1 MGLQVWMPMIGN
13 INNQGLSN
21 LSNLSG
27 KYVQGTCST
36 FGKCLN
42 VPNSSLI
49 SFTADGL
56 VNAKKFS
63 VCFWTLADKST
74 KTDWNQML
82 QLGDKKTDGSYGS
95 NFRFES
101 CTTYPCACSFHNNEI
116 YAITGGSRILG
127 SSNSTW
133 YHVCVTYNGTELKSY
148 TNGNLIGTDVGNGG
162 YLTGYVQIG
171 SANYFGLMN
180 DLRIYDEVISQKQI
194 RSIYNLQIIHYP
206 LNNIYEVGITN
217 KYFGDAAEGA
227 LNYDGN
233 YITRTK
239 LSNERGYK
247 YKLSYTGTGKDMWK
261 SLEIGS
267 HFSFTAGRTYYYSC
281 KVRCHSKSHTQLF
294 LRAARCG
301 NDWVTTMVDTL
312 NADGQWHEYTVSQT
326 INANFNRGDGIVTC
340 NPWVEFYTNDMSTSG
355 MSYTFDVDIKDI
367 QVTEGQKYSFIANE
381 MVTSSVSDIS
391 GYSNN
396 ASVGI
401 GVQYSVS
408 NTSLNILDD
417 SVSVND
423 TTLSVQNASVTDT
436 TLSLASNNASV
447 GIGVQSPRYDACYY
461 FSAKSYLKFPNPI
474 YAKKTIYGLTINM
487 WVRLDSGCGGY
498 ATILCMP
505 ERVVTVT
512 PNVKYY
518 IECTLTWNGFTSTNS
533 GGTFDMWFQ
542 GTQNDGW
549 TTGNPVADSLNN
561 IKRPRDVVLSK
572 ITGVYTY
579 KATFTSTS
587 TSITKFGIS
596 MRSDYSNG
604 TAWVTLSDI
613 LIVPEKYY
621 IDLLSSNSVKTKFH
635 NTYAI
640 KGIQELYR
648 QNKQQQK
655 RIEYLELQLNN
666 K

>member
-21 LSNLSG
+21 FSYFSG
-27 KYVQGTCST
+27 NYVQGTCST

-42 VPNSSLI
+42 VPNSSPI

-63 VCFWTLADKST
+63 VCFWTLADNST
-74 KTDWNQML
+74 KADWNQML
-82 QLGDKKTDGSYGS
+82 KLGDKKTDGSDGS
-95 NFRFES
+95 FFRFES
-101 CTTYPCACSFHNNEI
+101 CKTYPRACSFHNNDKN
-116 YAITGGSRILG
+116 AITAASRILG
-127 SSNSTW
+127 SSNGTW
-133 YHVCVTYNGTELKSY
+133 YHVCVTYDGTELKSY

-171 SANYFGLMN
+171 SANYYGLMN

-301 NDWVTTMVDTL
+301 NDLVTTMVDTL

-340 NPWVEFYTNDMSTSG
+340 NPWVEFYTNDMSTNG

-401 GVQYSVS
+401 GVLYSVS
-408 NTSLNILDD
+408 NTSLNMLDD

-423 TTLSVQNASVTDT
+423 TTLSVPNASVTDT

-447 GIGVQSPRYDACYY
+447 GIGVLSPRYDACYY

-487 WVRLDSGCGGY
+487 WVRLDSGCGVY
-498 ATILCMP
+498 ATILSGLNNPTSNFPWLAVNTESSGLWSYIGSNAPQYGRGMSN
-505 ERVVTVT
+505 ELLSLNTWYMITYVFNSGSVYWYLNGTRKGDVTKYTTLNYINADMEYLALGNSYSGTQWNTNFCGWISDFRMFTTVL
-512 PNVKYY
+512 NADDVKALYQNSAS
-518 IECTLTWNGFTSTNS
+518 ITST
-533 GGTFDMWFQ
+533 GQVMLAGE
-542 GTQNDGW
+542 
-549 TTGNPVADSLNN
+549 
-561 IKRPRDVVLSK
+561 VVES
-572 ITGVYTY
+572 
-579 KATFTSTS
+579 
-587 TSITKFGIS
+587 
-596 MRSDYSNG
+596 
-604 TAWVTLSDI
+604 
-613 LIVPEKYY
+613 
-621 IDLLSSNSVKTKFH
+621 
-635 NTYAI
+635 
-640 KGIQELYR
+640 
-648 QNKQQQK
+648 
-655 RIEYLELQLNN
+655 
-666 K
+666 

>member
-27 KYVQGTCST
+27 NYVQGTCST

-42 VPNSSLI
+42 VPNSSPI

-63 VCFWTLADKST
+63 VCFWTLADNST
-74 KTDWNQML
+74 KADWNQML

-101 CTTYPCACSFHNNEI
+101 CTTYPRACSFHNNGI

-127 SSNSTW
+127 SSNGTW
-133 YHVCVTYNGTELKSY
+133 YHVCVTYDGTELKSY

-194 RSIYNLQIIHYP
+194 RGIYNLQIIHYP

-447 GIGVQSPRYDACYY
+447 GIGVLSPRYDACYY

-498 ATILCMP
+498 ATILSGLNNPTSNFPWLAVNTEGYGLWSYIWSNAPQYGRGMSNELLSLNTWYMITYVFNSGSVYWYLNGTKKGDITKYTTLNYINADMEYLALGNSYSGTQWNTNFCGWISDFRMFT
-505 ERVVTVT
+505 TVLSADD
-512 PNVKYY
+512 VKALYQNSAS
-518 IECTLTWNGFTSTNS
+518 ITST
-533 GGTFDMWFQ
+533 GQVMLAGE
-542 GTQNDGW
+542 
-549 TTGNPVADSLNN
+549 
-561 IKRPRDVVLSK
+561 VVES
-572 ITGVYTY
+572 
-579 KATFTSTS
+579 
-587 TSITKFGIS
+587 
-596 MRSDYSNG
+596 
-604 TAWVTLSDI
+604 
-613 LIVPEKYY
+613 
-621 IDLLSSNSVKTKFH
+621 
-635 NTYAI
+635 
-640 KGIQELYR
+640 
-648 QNKQQQK
+648 
-655 RIEYLELQLNN
+655 
-666 K
+666 

>member
-27 KYVQGTCST
+27 NYVQGTCST

-42 VPNSSLI
+42 VPNSSPI
-49 SFTADGL
+49 SFTSDGL

-63 VCFWTLADKST
+63 VCFWTLADNST
-74 KTDWNQML
+74 KSDWNQML
-82 QLGDKKTDGSYGS
+82 KLGDKKTDGSDGS
-95 NFRFES
+95 YFRFES
-101 CTTYPCACSFHNNEI
+101 CKTYPRACSFHNNDKN
-116 YAITGGSRILG
+116 AITAASRILG
-127 SSNSTW
+127 SSNGTW
-133 YHVCVTYNGTELKSY
+133 YHVCVTYDGTELKSY

-162 YLTGYVQIG
+162 YLTGFVQIG
-171 SANYFGLMN
+171 SANYYGLMN

-227 LNYDGN
+227 LDYDGN

-247 YKLSYTGTGKDMWK
+247 YKLSYTGTGKDLWNA
-261 SLEIGS
+261 LTIGS
-267 HFSFTAGRTYYYSC
+267 HFSFTAGKTYYYSC
-281 KVRCHSKSHTQLF
+281 KVRCHSKSNTQLF
-294 LRAARCG
+294 LRAARCN

-312 NADGQWHEYTVSQT
+312 NTDGQWHEYTVSQT
-326 INANFNRGDGIVTC
+326 INANFDRSGTTVTC
-340 NPWVEFYTNDMSTSG
+340 NPLVEFYTNDMSTSG
-355 MSYTFDVDIKDI
+355 MSYTFDIDIKDI

-401 GVQYSVS
+401 GVLYSVS

-423 TTLSVQNASVTDT
+423 TALSVPNASVTDT
-436 TLSLASNNASV
+436 TLSLTSNNASV
-447 GIGVQSPRYDACYY
+447 GIGVLSPRYDACYY

-487 WVRLDSGCGGY
+487 WVRLDSGCGEY
-498 ATILCMP
+498 ATILSGLNNPPSNFPWICVNTEGSGLWSFIGSNAPQYGRGMSN
-505 ERVVTVT
+505 ELLSLNTWYMITYVFNSGSVYWYLNGTRKGDITKYTTLNYINADMEYLALGNSYSGTQWNTNFCGWISDFRMFTTVLSADD
-512 PNVKYY
+512 VKALYQNSAS
-518 IECTLTWNGFTSTNS
+518 ITST
-533 GGTFDMWFQ
+533 GQVMLAGE
-542 GTQNDGW
+542 
-549 TTGNPVADSLNN
+549 V
-561 IKRPRDVVLSK
+561 
-572 ITGVYTY
+572 
-579 KATFTSTS
+579 
-587 TSITKFGIS
+587 
-596 MRSDYSNG
+596 
-604 TAWVTLSDI
+604 
-613 LIVPEKYY
+613 
-621 IDLLSSNSVKTKFH
+621 
-635 NTYAI
+635 
-640 KGIQELYR
+640 
-648 QNKQQQK
+648 
-655 RIEYLELQLNN
+655 IES
-666 K
+666 

>member
-27 KYVQGTCST
+27 NYVQGTCST

-42 VPNSSLI
+42 VPNSSPI
-49 SFTADGL
+49 SFMADGL

-63 VCFWTLADKST
+63 VCFWTLADNST
-74 KTDWNQML
+74 KADWNQML
-82 QLGDKKTDGSYGS
+82 KLGDKKTDGSDGS
-95 NFRFES
+95 YFRFES
-101 CTTYPCACSFHNNEI
+101 CKTYPRACSFHNN
-116 YAITGGSRILG
+116 YKNAITAGSRILG
-127 SSNSTW
+127 SSNGTW
-133 YHVCVTYNGTELKSY
+133 YHVCVTYDGTELKSY

-247 YKLSYTGTGKDMWK
+247 YKLSYTGTGKDLWNA
-261 SLEIGS
+261 LTIGS
-267 HFSFTAGRTYYYSC
+267 HFSFTAGKTYYYSC
-281 KVRCHSKSHTQLF
+281 KVRCHSKSNTQLF
-294 LRAARCG
+294 LRAARCN
-301 NDWVTTMVDTL
+301 NDWLTTMVDTL

-326 INANFNRGDGIVTC
+326 INANFNRGDDIVTC
-340 NPWVEFYTNDMSTSG
+340 NPLVEFYTNDMSTNG

-408 NTSLNILDD
+408 NTSLNMLDD

-423 TTLSVQNASVTDT
+423 TTLSVPNASVTDT

-447 GIGVQSPRYDACYY
+447 GIGVLSPRYDACYY

-498 ATILCMP
+498 ATILSDLNNPLSNFPWICVNTESSGLWSHIWSNAPQYGRGMSN
-505 ERVVTVT
+505 ELLSLNTWYMITYVFNSGSVYWYLNGTRKGDITKYTTLNYINADMEYLALGNSYSGTQWNTNFCGWISDFRMFTTVLSADD
-512 PNVKYY
+512 VKALYQNSAS
-518 IECTLTWNGFTSTNS
+518 ITST
-533 GGTFDMWFQ
+533 GQVMLAGE
-542 GTQNDGW
+542 
-549 TTGNPVADSLNN
+549 V
-561 IKRPRDVVLSK
+561 
-572 ITGVYTY
+572 
-579 KATFTSTS
+579 
-587 TSITKFGIS
+587 
-596 MRSDYSNG
+596 
-604 TAWVTLSDI
+604 
-613 LIVPEKYY
+613 
-621 IDLLSSNSVKTKFH
+621 
-635 NTYAI
+635 
-640 KGIQELYR
+640 
-648 QNKQQQK
+648 
-655 RIEYLELQLNN
+655 IES
-666 K
+666 

>member
-21 LSNLSG
+21 LSYLSG
-27 KYVQGTCST
+27 NYVQGTCST

-42 VPNSSLI
+42 VPNSSPI

-63 VCFWTLADKST
+63 VCFWTLADNGT
-74 KTDWNQML
+74 KADWNQML
-82 QLGDKKTDGSYGS
+82 QLGDKKTDGSNGS
-95 NFRFES
+95 YFRFES
-101 CTTYPCACSFHNNEI
+101 CTTYPRACSFHNNDKN
-116 YAITGGSRILG
+116 AITAGSRILG

-133 YHVCVTYNGTELKSY
+133 YHVCVTYDGTELKSY

-171 SANYFGLMN
+171 SANYYGLMN

-217 KYFGDAAEGA
+217 KYFGDAAEGT

-239 LSNERGYK
+239 LSNERGYN

-261 SLEIGS
+261 SLTIGS

-281 KVRCHSKSHTQLF
+281 KVRCHSKSNTQLF
-294 LRAARCG
+294 LRAARCD

-396 ASVGI
+396 ASVG
-401 GVQYSVS
+401 
-408 NTSLNILDD
+408 
-417 SVSVND
+417 
-423 TTLSVQNASVTDT
+423 
-436 TLSLASNNASV
+436 SV
-447 GIGVQSPRYDACYY
+447 GIDVKSPRYDACYY

-487 WVRLDSGCGGY
+487 WIKLNSGCGEY
-498 ATILCMP
+498 ATILSGLNNPTSNFPWLAVNTESSGLWSYIGSNAPQYGRGMSNELLSLNTWYMITYVFNSGSVYWYLNGTRKGDITKYTTLNYINADMEYLALGNSYSGTQWNTNFCGWISDFRMFT
-505 ERVVTVT
+505 TVLSADD
-512 PNVKYY
+512 VKALYQNSAS
-518 IECTLTWNGFTSTNS
+518 ITST
-533 GGTFDMWFQ
+533 GQVMLAGE
-542 GTQNDGW
+542 
-549 TTGNPVADSLNN
+549 
-561 IKRPRDVVLSK
+561 VVES
-572 ITGVYTY
+572 
-579 KATFTSTS
+579 
-587 TSITKFGIS
+587 
-596 MRSDYSNG
+596 
-604 TAWVTLSDI
+604 
-613 LIVPEKYY
+613 
-621 IDLLSSNSVKTKFH
+621 
-635 NTYAI
+635 
-640 KGIQELYR
+640 
-648 QNKQQQK
+648 
-655 RIEYLELQLNN
+655 
-666 K
+666 

>member
-27 KYVQGTCST
+27 NYVQGTCST

-42 VPNSSLI
+42 VPNSSPI

-63 VCFWTLADKST
+63 VCFWTLADNST
-74 KTDWNQML
+74 KADWNQML
-82 QLGDKKTDGSYGS
+82 RLGDKKTDGSDGS
-95 NFRFES
+95 HFRFES
-101 CTTYPCACSFHNNEI
+101 CKTYPRACSFHNNDKN
-116 YAITGGSRILG
+116 AITAASRILG
-127 SSNSTW
+127 SSNGTW
-133 YHVCVTYNGTELKSY
+133 YHVCVTYDGTELKSY

-162 YLTGYVQIG
+162 YLTGYVRIG

-217 KYFGDAAEGA
+217 KYSGDAAEGA
-227 LNYDGN
+227 LGCSD

-239 LSNERGYK
+239 LADERGYN
-247 YKLSYTGTGKDMWK
+247 YKLSYTGTGKDMWNA
-261 SLEIGS
+261 LTIGS
-267 HFSFTAGRTYYYSC
+267 HFPFIAGRTYYYSC
-281 KVRCHSKSHTQLF
+281 KVRCHSKSNTQLF
-294 LRAARCG
+294 LRAARCD
-301 NDWVTTMVDTL
+301 NDWVTNMVDTL
-312 NADGQWHEYTVSQT
+312 NADGEWHEYTVYQT
-326 INANFNRGDGIVTC
+326 VNANFDRSGTTVTC

-355 MSYTFDVDIKDI
+355 TSYTFDVDIKDT
-367 QVTEGQKYSFIANE
+367 QVTEGQKYPFIANE

-401 GVQYSVS
+401 GAQYSVS

-417 SVSVND
+417 SVSVDD

-447 GIGVQSPRYDACYY
+447 GIGIGVQSPRYDACYY

-474 YAKKTIYGLTINM
+474 YAKKTIWGLTINM

-498 ATILCMP
+498 ATILSGLNDPTSNFPWLAVNTEGSGLWGYIGGNAPQYGHGMSNELLSLNTWYMITYVFNGGSVYWYLNGVRKGDITKYTTLNYINADMEYLALGNSYTGTNWNTNFCGWISDFRMFT
-505 ERVVTVT
+505 TVLSADD
-512 PNVKYY
+512 VKALYQNSAS
-518 IECTLTWNGFTSTNS
+518 ITST
-533 GGTFDMWFQ
+533 GQVMLAGE
-542 GTQNDGW
+542 
-549 TTGNPVADSLNN
+549 
-561 IKRPRDVVLSK
+561 VVES
-572 ITGVYTY
+572 
-579 KATFTSTS
+579 
-587 TSITKFGIS
+587 
-596 MRSDYSNG
+596 
-604 TAWVTLSDI
+604 
-613 LIVPEKYY
+613 
-621 IDLLSSNSVKTKFH
+621 
-635 NTYAI
+635 
-640 KGIQELYR
+640 
-648 QNKQQQK
+648 
-655 RIEYLELQLNN
+655 
-666 K
+666 

>member
-21 LSNLSG
+21 FSYFSG
-27 KYVQGTCST
+27 NYVQGTCST

-42 VPNSSLI
+42 VPNSSPI
-49 SFTADGL
+49 GFTADGL

-63 VCFWTLADKST
+63 VCFWTLADNGT
-74 KTDWNQML
+74 KADWNQML
-82 QLGDKKTDGSYGS
+82 WLGDKKTDGSYGS

-101 CTTYPCACSFHNNEI
+101 CSKTYTYPRACSFHNNDKN
-116 YAITGGSRILG
+116 AITGGSRILG
-127 SSNSTW
+127 SSYNTW
-133 YHVCVTYNGTELKSY
+133 YHVCVTYDGTELKSY

-217 KYFGDAAEGA
+217 KYSGDAAEGA
-227 LNYDGN
+227 LGCSD

-239 LSNERGYK
+239 LADERGYN
-247 YKLSYTGTGKDMWK
+247 YKLSYTGTGKDMWNA
-261 SLEIGS
+261 LTIGS
-267 HFSFTAGRTYYYSC
+267 HFPFIAGRRYYYSC
-281 KVRCHSKSHTQLF
+281 KVRCHSKSNTQLF
-294 LRAARCG
+294 LRAARCD
-301 NDWVTTMVDTL
+301 NDWVTNMVDTL
-312 NADGQWHEYTVSQT
+312 NADGEWHEYTVYQT
-326 INANFNRGDGIVTC
+326 VNANFDRSGTTVTC

-355 MSYTFDVDIKDI
+355 TSYTFDVDIKDI
-367 QVTEGQKYSFIANE
+367 QVTEGQKYPFIANE

-417 SVSVND
+417 SVSVDD

-447 GIGVQSPRYDACYY
+447 GIGIGVQSPRYDACYY

-474 YAKKTIYGLTINM
+474 YAKKTIWGLTINM

-498 ATILCMP
+498 ATILSGLNNPTSNFPWLAVNTEGSGLWSYIWSNTPQYGRGMSNELLSLNTWYMITYVFNNGSVYWYLNGTRKGDITKYTTLNYINADMEYLALGNSYSGTQWNTNFCGWISDFRMFT
-505 ERVVTVT
+505 TVLSADD
-512 PNVKYY
+512 VKALYQNSAS
-518 IECTLTWNGFTSTNS
+518 ITST
-533 GGTFDMWFQ
+533 GQVMLAGE
-542 GTQNDGW
+542 
-549 TTGNPVADSLNN
+549 
-561 IKRPRDVVLSK
+561 VVES
-572 ITGVYTY
+572 
-579 KATFTSTS
+579 
-587 TSITKFGIS
+587 
-596 MRSDYSNG
+596 
-604 TAWVTLSDI
+604 
-613 LIVPEKYY
+613 
-621 IDLLSSNSVKTKFH
+621 
-635 NTYAI
+635 
-640 KGIQELYR
+640 
-648 QNKQQQK
+648 
-655 RIEYLELQLNN
+655 
-666 K
+666 

>member
-21 LSNLSG
+21 FSYFSG
-27 KYVQGTCST
+27 NYVQGTCST

-42 VPNSSLI
+42 VPNSSPI

-101 CTTYPCACSFHNNEI
+101 CTTYPRACSFHNNDKN
-116 YAITGGSRILG
+116 AITAGSRILG

-133 YHVCVTYNGTELKSY
+133 YHVCVTYDGTELKSY

-396 ASVGI
+396 ASVG
-401 GVQYSVS
+401 V
-408 NTSLNILDD
+408 
-417 SVSVND
+417 
-423 TTLSVQNASVTDT
+423 
-436 TLSLASNNASV
+436 
-447 GIGVQSPRYDACYY
+447 GVQSPRYDACYY

-474 YAKKTIYGLTINM
+474 YAKKTIWGLTINM

-498 ATILCMP
+498 ATILSGLNNPTSNFPWICVNTEQSGLWSYIWSNTPQYGKGMP
-505 ERVVTVT
+505 NQSLSLNTWYMITYVFNSGSVYWYLNGTRKGDITKYTTLNYINADMEYLALGNSYSGTQWNTNFCGWISDFRMFTTVLSADD
-512 PNVKYY
+512 VKALYQNSAS
-518 IECTLTWNGFTSTNS
+518 ITST
-533 GGTFDMWFQ
+533 GQVMLAGE
-542 GTQNDGW
+542 
-549 TTGNPVADSLNN
+549 
-561 IKRPRDVVLSK
+561 VVES
-572 ITGVYTY
+572 
-579 KATFTSTS
+579 
-587 TSITKFGIS
+587 
-596 MRSDYSNG
+596 
-604 TAWVTLSDI
+604 
-613 LIVPEKYY
+613 
-621 IDLLSSNSVKTKFH
+621 
-635 NTYAI
+635 
-640 KGIQELYR
+640 
-648 QNKQQQK
+648 
-655 RIEYLELQLNN
+655 
-666 K
+666 

>member
-27 KYVQGTCST
+27 NYVQGTCST

-42 VPNSSLI
+42 VPNSSPI

-56 VNAKKFS
+56 VNAKKIS
-63 VCFWTLADKST
+63 VCFWTLADNST
-74 KTDWNQML
+74 KADWNQML
-82 QLGDKKTDGSYGS
+82 MLGDKKTDGSYGS

-101 CTTYPCACSFHNNEI
+101 CTTDPRACSFHNN
-116 YAITGGSRILG
+116 YGNAITAGSRILG
-127 SSNSTW
+127 SSNGTW
-133 YHVCVTYNGTELKSY
+133 YHVCVTYDGTELKSY

-162 YLTGYVQIG
+162 YLTGFVQIG

-217 KYFGDAAEGA
+217 KYSGDAAEGA
-227 LNYDGN
+227 LNYDN
-233 YITRTK
+233 THITRTK
-239 LSNERGYK
+239 LTDERGYN
-247 YKLSYTGTGKDMWK
+247 YKLSYTGTGKDLWHG
-261 SLEIGS
+261 LQIGS
-267 HFSFTAGRTYYYSC
+267 SFPFTAGRKYYYSC
-281 KVRCHSKSHTQLF
+281 KVRCHSKSNTQLF
-294 LRAARCG
+294 LRAARCN
-301 NDWVTTMVDTL
+301 NDWVTNMVDTL
-312 NADGQWHEYTVSQT
+312 NADGKWHEYTVYQT
-326 INANFNRGDGIVTC
+326 VNANFDRSGTTVTC

-367 QVTEGQKYSFIANE
+367 QVTEGQKYPFIANE

-401 GVQYSVS
+401 GAQYSVS

-417 SVSVND
+417 SVSVDD

-447 GIGVQSPRYDACYY
+447 GIGIGVQSPRYDACYY

-487 WVRLDSGCGGY
+487 WVKLNSGCGGY
-498 ATILCMP
+498 ATILSGLNDPTSNFPWLAVNTENSGLWSYIWSNAPQYGRGMSNELLSLNTWYMITYVFNSGSVYWYLNGARKGDITKYTALNYINADMEYLALGNSYSGTQWNTNFCGWISDFRMFT
-505 ERVVTVT
+505 TVLSADD
-512 PNVKYY
+512 VKALYQNSAS
-518 IECTLTWNGFTSTNS
+518 ITST
-533 GGTFDMWFQ
+533 GQVILAGE
-542 GTQNDGW
+542 
-549 TTGNPVADSLNN
+549 
-561 IKRPRDVVLSK
+561 VVES
-572 ITGVYTY
+572 
-579 KATFTSTS
+579 
-587 TSITKFGIS
+587 
-596 MRSDYSNG
+596 
-604 TAWVTLSDI
+604 
-613 LIVPEKYY
+613 
-621 IDLLSSNSVKTKFH
+621 
-635 NTYAI
+635 
-640 KGIQELYR
+640 
-648 QNKQQQK
+648 
-655 RIEYLELQLNN
+655 
-666 K
+666 

>member
-27 KYVQGTCST
+27 NYVQGTCST

-42 VPNSSLI
+42 VPNSSPI

-63 VCFWTLADKST
+63 VCFWTLADNST
-74 KTDWNQML
+74 KADWNQML
-82 QLGDKKTDGSYGS
+82 QLGDKKTDGFYGS

-101 CTTYPCACSFHNNEI
+101 CTTYPHACSFHNNGKN
-116 YAITGGSRILG
+116 AITAGSRILG

-133 YHVCVTYNGTELKSY
+133 YHVCVTYDGTELKSY

-401 GVQYSVS
+401 GVLYSVS
-408 NTSLNILDD
+408 NTSLNMLDD

-423 TTLSVQNASVTDT
+423 TTLSVPNASVTDT

-447 GIGVQSPRYDACYY
+447 GVGVQSPRYDACYY

-474 YAKKTIYGLTINM
+474 YAKKTIWGLTINM

-498 ATILCMP
+498 ATILSGLNNPTSNFPWICVNTEQSGLWSYIWSNTPQYGKGMP
-505 ERVVTVT
+505 NQSLSLNTWYMITYVFNNGSVYWYLNGTRKGDITKYTTLNYINADMEYLALGNSYSGTQWNTNFCGWISDFRMFTTVLSADD
-512 PNVKYY
+512 VKALYQNSAS
-518 IECTLTWNGFTSTNS
+518 ITST
-533 GGTFDMWFQ
+533 GQVILAGE
-542 GTQNDGW
+542 
-549 TTGNPVADSLNN
+549 
-561 IKRPRDVVLSK
+561 VVES
-572 ITGVYTY
+572 
-579 KATFTSTS
+579 
-587 TSITKFGIS
+587 
-596 MRSDYSNG
+596 
-604 TAWVTLSDI
+604 
-613 LIVPEKYY
+613 
-621 IDLLSSNSVKTKFH
+621 
-635 NTYAI
+635 
-640 KGIQELYR
+640 
-648 QNKQQQK
+648 
-655 RIEYLELQLNN
+655 
-666 K
+666 

>member
-27 KYVQGTCST
+27 NYVQGTCST

-42 VPNSSLI
+42 VPNSSPI
-49 SFTADGL
+49 SFMADGL

-63 VCFWTLADKST
+63 VCFWTLADNST
-74 KTDWNQML
+74 KADWNQML

-101 CTTYPCACSFHNNEI
+101 CTTYPRACSFHNNDI
-116 YAITGGSRILG
+116 CAITGGSRILG
-127 SSNSTW
+127 SSNGTW
-133 YHVCVTYNGTELKSY
+133 YHVCVTYDGTELKSY

-171 SANYFGLMN
+171 SANYYGLMN

-217 KYFGDAAEGA
+217 KYFGDVAEGA
-227 LNYDGN
+227 LGCSD

-239 LSNERGYK
+239 LADERGYN
-247 YKLSYTGTGKDMWK
+247 YKLSYTGTGKDMWNA
-261 SLEIGS
+261 LTIGS
-267 HFSFTAGRTYYYSC
+267 HFSFTAGKIYYYSC
-281 KVRCHSKSHTQLF
+281 KIRCHSKSHTQLF
-294 LRAARCG
+294 LRAARCD
-301 NDWVTTMVDTL
+301 NDWVTNMVDTL

-326 INANFNRGDGIVTC
+326 INANFNRGDDIVTC
-340 NPWVEFYTNDMSTSG
+340 NPWVEFYTNDMSTNG

-396 ASVGI
+396 ASVDVGI
-401 GVQYSVS
+401 
-408 NTSLNILDD
+408 
-417 SVSVND
+417 
-423 TTLSVQNASVTDT
+423 
-436 TLSLASNNASV
+436 

-474 YAKKTIYGLTINM
+474 YAKKTIWGLTINM

-498 ATILCMP
+498 ATIL
-505 ERVVTVT
+505 
-512 PNVKYY
+512 
-518 IECTLTWNGFTSTNS
+518 S
-533 GGTFDMWFQ
+533 G
-542 GTQNDGW
+542 
-549 TTGNPVADSLNN
+549 LNN
-561 IKRPRDVVLSK
+561 PLSNFPW
-572 ITGVYTY
+572 ICVNTEGSGLWSY
-579 KATFTSTS
+579 
-587 TSITKFGIS
+587 IW
-596 MRSDYSNG
+596 SNTPQYG
-604 TAWVTLSDI
+604 
-613 LIVPEKYY
+613 
-621 IDLLSSNSVKTKFH
+621 
-635 NTYAI
+635 
-640 KGIQELYR
+640 KGMPNQSFR
-648 QNKQQQK
+648 
-655 RIEYLELQLNN
+655 
-666 K
+666 

>member
-27 KYVQGTCST
+27 NYVQGTCST

-42 VPNSSLI
+42 VPNSSPI

-63 VCFWTLADKST
+63 VCFWTLADNST
-74 KTDWNQML
+74 KADWNQML

-101 CTTYPCACSFHNNEI
+101 CTTYPRACSFHNNEI

-227 LNYDGN
+227 LNYSS

-247 YKLSYTGTGKDMWK
+247 YKLSYTGTGKDMYK
-261 SLEIGS
+261 CLIIGS
-267 HFSFTAGRTYYYSC
+267 HFSFTAGKKYYYSC
-281 KVRCHSKSHTQLF
+281 KVRCNSKLHTQLF
-294 LRAARCG
+294 LRAARCD

-326 INANFNRGDGIVTC
+326 INASFDRSGTTVTC
-340 NPWVEFYTNDMSTSG
+340 NPWVEFYTNDMSTNG

-396 ASVGI
+396 ASVDVGI
-401 GVQYSVS
+401 
-408 NTSLNILDD
+408 
-417 SVSVND
+417 
-423 TTLSVQNASVTDT
+423 
-436 TLSLASNNASV
+436 

-474 YAKKTIYGLTINM
+474 YAKKTIWGLTINM

-498 ATILCMP
+498 ATILSGLNNPPSNFPWICVNTEGSGLWSYIWSNTPQYGKGMP
-505 ERVVTVT
+505 NQSLSLNTWYMITYVFNSGSVYWYLNGTRKGDITKYTTLNYINADMEYLALGNSYSGTQWNTNFCGWISDFRMFTTVLSADD
-512 PNVKYY
+512 VKALYQNSAS
-518 IECTLTWNGFTSTNS
+518 ITST
-533 GGTFDMWFQ
+533 GQVMLAGE
-542 GTQNDGW
+542 
-549 TTGNPVADSLNN
+549 
-561 IKRPRDVVLSK
+561 VVES
-572 ITGVYTY
+572 
-579 KATFTSTS
+579 
-587 TSITKFGIS
+587 
-596 MRSDYSNG
+596 
-604 TAWVTLSDI
+604 
-613 LIVPEKYY
+613 
-621 IDLLSSNSVKTKFH
+621 
-635 NTYAI
+635 
-640 KGIQELYR
+640 
-648 QNKQQQK
+648 
-655 RIEYLELQLNN
+655 
-666 K
+666 

>member
-21 LSNLSG
+21 FSYFSG
-27 KYVQGTCST
+27 NYVQGTCST

-42 VPNSSLI
+42 VPNSSPI
-49 SFTADGL
+49 GFTADGL

-63 VCFWTLADKST
+63 VCFWTLADNGT
-74 KTDWNQML
+74 KADWNQML
-82 QLGDKKTDGSYGS
+82 WLGDKKTDGSYGS

-101 CTTYPCACSFHNNEI
+101 CSKTYTYPRACSFHNNDKN
-116 YAITGGSRILG
+116 AITGGSRILG
-127 SSNSTW
+127 SSYNTW
-133 YHVCVTYNGTELKSY
+133 YHVCVTYDGTELKSY

-217 KYFGDAAEGA
+217 KYSGDAAEGA
-227 LNYDGN
+227 LGCSD

-239 LSNERGYK
+239 LADERGYN
-247 YKLSYTGTGKDMWK
+247 YKLSYTGTGKDMWNA
-261 SLEIGS
+261 LTIGS
-267 HFSFTAGRTYYYSC
+267 HFPFIAGRRYYYSC
-281 KVRCHSKSHTQLF
+281 KVRCHSKSNTQLF
-294 LRAARCG
+294 LRAARCD
-301 NDWVTTMVDTL
+301 NDWVTNMVDTL
-312 NADGQWHEYTVSQT
+312 NADGEWHEYTVYQT
-326 INANFNRGDGIVTC
+326 VNANFDRSGTTVTC

-355 MSYTFDVDIKDI
+355 TSYTFDVDIKDI
-367 QVTEGQKYSFIANE
+367 QVTEGQKYPFIANE

-401 GVQYSVS
+401 GAQYSVS

-417 SVSVND
+417 SVSVDD
-423 TTLSVQNASVTDT
+423 TTLAVKNASVTDT

-447 GIGVQSPRYDACYY
+447 GIGIGVQSPRYDACYY

-498 ATILCMP
+498 ATILSGLNDPPSNFPWLAVNTEGSGLWSYIWSNTPQYGKGMP
-505 ERVVTVT
+505 NQSLSLNTWYMITYVFNSGSVYWYLNGTKKGDITKYTTLNYINADMEYLALGNSYSGTQWNTNFCGWISDFRMFTTVLSADD
-512 PNVKYY
+512 VKALYQNSAS
-518 IECTLTWNGFTSTNS
+518 ITST
-533 GGTFDMWFQ
+533 GQVMLAGE
-542 GTQNDGW
+542 
-549 TTGNPVADSLNN
+549 
-561 IKRPRDVVLSK
+561 VVES
-572 ITGVYTY
+572 
-579 KATFTSTS
+579 
-587 TSITKFGIS
+587 
-596 MRSDYSNG
+596 
-604 TAWVTLSDI
+604 
-613 LIVPEKYY
+613 
-621 IDLLSSNSVKTKFH
+621 
-635 NTYAI
+635 
-640 KGIQELYR
+640 
-648 QNKQQQK
+648 
-655 RIEYLELQLNN
+655 
-666 K
+666 

>member
-1 MGLQVWMPMIGN
+1 MGLQIWMPMIRN

-27 KYVQGTCST
+27 NYVQGTCST

-42 VPNSSLI
+42 VSNSSPI
-49 SFTADGL
+49 SFIADGL

-63 VCFWTLADKST
+63 VCFWTLADNGT
-74 KTDWNQML
+74 KANWNQML
-82 QLGDKKTDGSYGS
+82 WLGDKKTDGSYGS

-101 CTTYPCACSFHNNEI
+101 CSKTYTYPHACSFHNNDKN
-116 YAITGGSRILG
+116 AITAGSRILG
-127 SSNSTW
+127 SSYNTW
-133 YHVCVTYNGTELKSY
+133 YHVCVTYDGTELKSY

-217 KYFGDAAEGA
+217 KYSGDAAEGA
-227 LNYDGN
+227 LGCSD

-239 LSNERGYK
+239 LADERGYN
-247 YKLSYTGTGKDMWK
+247 YKLSYTGTGKDMYK
-261 SLEIGS
+261 SLTIGS

-281 KVRCHSKSHTQLF
+281 KVRCNSKSNTQLF
-294 LRAARCG
+294 LRAARCN
-301 NDWVTTMVDTL
+301 NDWVTNMVGTL
-312 NADGQWHEYTVSQT
+312 NADGEWHEYTVYQT
-326 INANFNRGDGIVTC
+326 VNANFDRSGTTVTC
-340 NPWVEFYTNDMSTSG
+340 NPWVEFYTNNMSISG
-355 MSYTFDVDIKDI
+355 TSYTFDIDIKDI
-367 QVTEGQKYSFIANE
+367 QVTEGQKYPFIANE

-417 SVSVND
+417 SVSVDN

-447 GIGVQSPRYDACYY
+447 GIGIGVQSPRYDACYY

-474 YAKKTIYGLTINM
+474 YAKKTIWGLTINM

-498 ATILCMP
+498 ATILSGLNNPTSNFPWLAVNTESSGLWSYIWSNAPQHGKGIPNEFLSLNTWYMITYVFNSGSVYWYLNGTRKGDITKYTTLNYINADMEYLALGNSYSGTQWNTNFCGWISDFRMFT
-505 ERVVTVT
+505 TVLSADD
-512 PNVKYY
+512 VKALYQNSAS
-518 IECTLTWNGFTSTNS
+518 ITST
-533 GGTFDMWFQ
+533 GQVML
-542 GTQNDGW
+542 
-549 TTGNPVADSLNN
+549 TGE
-561 IKRPRDVVLSK
+561 VVES
-572 ITGVYTY
+572 
-579 KATFTSTS
+579 
-587 TSITKFGIS
+587 
-596 MRSDYSNG
+596 
-604 TAWVTLSDI
+604 
-613 LIVPEKYY
+613 
-621 IDLLSSNSVKTKFH
+621 
-635 NTYAI
+635 
-640 KGIQELYR
+640 
-648 QNKQQQK
+648 
-655 RIEYLELQLNN
+655 
-666 K
+666 

>member
-27 KYVQGTCST
+27 NYVQGTCST

-42 VPNSSLI
+42 VPNSSPI

-63 VCFWTLADKST
+63 VCFWTLADNGT
-74 KTDWNQML
+74 KADWNQML
-82 QLGDKKTDGSYGS
+82 WLGDKKTDGSYGS

-101 CTTYPCACSFHNNEI
+101 CSKTYTYPRACSFHNNDKN
-116 YAITGGSRILG
+116 AITAGSRILG
-127 SSNSTW
+127 SSYNTW
-133 YHVCVTYNGTELKSY
+133 YHVCVTYDGTELKSY

-206 LNNIYEVGITN
+206 LNNVYEVGITN
-217 KYFGDAAEGA
+217 KYSGDAAEGA
-227 LNYDGN
+227 LGCSD

-239 LSNERGYK
+239 LADERGYN
-247 YKLSYTGTGKDMWK
+247 YKLSYTGTGKDMYK
-261 SLEIGS
+261 TLTIGS
-267 HFSFTAGRTYYYSC
+267 HFPFIAGRTYYYSC
-281 KVRCHSKSHTQLF
+281 KVRCHSKSNTQLF
-294 LRAARCG
+294 LRAARCD
-301 NDWVTTMVDTL
+301 NDWVTNMVDTL
-312 NADGQWHEYTVSQT
+312 NADGEWHEYTVYQT
-326 INANFNRGDGIVTC
+326 VNANFDRSGTTVTC

-367 QVTEGQKYSFIANE
+367 QVTEGQKYPFIANE

-401 GVQYSVS
+401 GAQYSVS

-417 SVSVND
+417 SVSVDD
-423 TTLSVQNASVTDT
+423 TTLSVKNASVTDT

-447 GIGVQSPRYDACYY
+447 GIGIGVQSPRYDACYY

-487 WVRLDSGCGGY
+487 WVRLDSGCSGY
-498 ATILCMP
+498 ATILSGLNDPTSNFPWLAVNTESSGLWSYIWSNAPQYGRGMSNELLSLNTWYMITYVFNSGSVYWYLNGTRKGDITKYTTLNYINADMEYLALGNSYTGTNWNTNFCGWISDFRMFT
-505 ERVVTVT
+505 TVLSADD
-512 PNVKYY
+512 VKALYQNSAS
-518 IECTLTWNGFTSTNS
+518 ITST
-533 GGTFDMWFQ
+533 GQVMLAGE
-542 GTQNDGW
+542 
-549 TTGNPVADSLNN
+549 
-561 IKRPRDVVLSK
+561 VVES
-572 ITGVYTY
+572 
-579 KATFTSTS
+579 
-587 TSITKFGIS
+587 
-596 MRSDYSNG
+596 
-604 TAWVTLSDI
+604 
-613 LIVPEKYY
+613 
-621 IDLLSSNSVKTKFH
+621 
-635 NTYAI
+635 
-640 KGIQELYR
+640 
-648 QNKQQQK
+648 
-655 RIEYLELQLNN
+655 
-666 K
+666 

>member
-27 KYVQGTCST
+27 NYVQGTCST

-42 VPNSSLI
+42 VPNSSPI
-49 SFTADGL
+49 SFMADGL

-74 KTDWNQML
+74 KADWNQML

-101 CTTYPCACSFHNNEI
+101 CTPYPRACSFHNNDKN
-116 YAITGGSRILG
+116 AITAGSRILG

-133 YHVCVTYNGTELKSY
+133 YHVCVTYDGTELKSY

-396 ASVGI
+396 ASVDVGI
-401 GVQYSVS
+401 
-408 NTSLNILDD
+408 
-417 SVSVND
+417 
-423 TTLSVQNASVTDT
+423 
-436 TLSLASNNASV
+436 

-474 YAKKTIYGLTINM
+474 YAKKTIWGLTINM

-498 ATILCMP
+498 ATILSGLNNPTSNFPWICVNTEQSGLWSYIWSNTPQYGKGMP
-505 ERVVTVT
+505 NQSLSLNTWYMITYVFNSGSVYWYLNGTRKGDITKYTTLNYINADMEYLALGNSYSGTQWNTNFCGWISDFRMFTTVLSADD
-512 PNVKYY
+512 VKALYQNSAS
-518 IECTLTWNGFTSTNS
+518 ITST
-533 GGTFDMWFQ
+533 GQVMLAGE
-542 GTQNDGW
+542 
-549 TTGNPVADSLNN
+549 
-561 IKRPRDVVLSK
+561 VVES
-572 ITGVYTY
+572 
-579 KATFTSTS
+579 
-587 TSITKFGIS
+587 
-596 MRSDYSNG
+596 
-604 TAWVTLSDI
+604 
-613 LIVPEKYY
+613 
-621 IDLLSSNSVKTKFH
+621 
-635 NTYAI
+635 
-640 KGIQELYR
+640 
-648 QNKQQQK
+648 
-655 RIEYLELQLNN
+655 
-666 K
+666 

>member
-27 KYVQGTCST
+27 NYVQGTCST

-42 VPNSSLI
+42 VPNSSPI

-63 VCFWTLADKST
+63 VCFWTLADNST
-74 KTDWNQML
+74 KADWNQML

-101 CTTYPCACSFHNNEI
+101 CTTYPRACSFHNNDI
-116 YAITGGSRILG
+116 YAIAGGSRILG
-127 SSNSTW
+127 SSNGTW
-133 YHVCVTYNGTELKSY
+133 YHVCVTYDGTELKSY

-281 KVRCHSKSHTQLF
+281 KVRCNSKLHTQLF

-301 NDWVTTMVDTL
+301 NDWVTNMVDTL

-326 INANFNRGDGIVTC
+326 INANFDRSGTTVTC
-340 NPWVEFYTNDMSTSG
+340 NPWVEFYTNDMSTNG

-396 ASVGI
+396 ASVDVGI
-401 GVQYSVS
+401 
-408 NTSLNILDD
+408 
-417 SVSVND
+417 
-423 TTLSVQNASVTDT
+423 
-436 TLSLASNNASV
+436 

-474 YAKKTIYGLTINM
+474 YAKKTIWGLTINM
-487 WVRLDSGCGGY
+487 WVRLDSGCGEY
-498 ATILCMP
+498 ATILSGLNNPTSNFPWLAVNTESSGLWSYIWSNAPQYGRGMSNELLSLNTWYMITYVFNSGSVYWYLNGTRKGDITKYTTLNYINADMEYLALGNSYTGSQWNTKFCGWISDFRMFT
-505 ERVVTVT
+505 TVLSADD
-512 PNVKYY
+512 VKALYQNSAS
-518 IECTLTWNGFTSTNS
+518 ITST
-533 GGTFDMWFQ
+533 GQVMLAGE
-542 GTQNDGW
+542 
-549 TTGNPVADSLNN
+549 
-561 IKRPRDVVLSK
+561 VVES
-572 ITGVYTY
+572 
-579 KATFTSTS
+579 
-587 TSITKFGIS
+587 
-596 MRSDYSNG
+596 
-604 TAWVTLSDI
+604 
-613 LIVPEKYY
+613 
-621 IDLLSSNSVKTKFH
+621 
-635 NTYAI
+635 
-640 KGIQELYR
+640 
-648 QNKQQQK
+648 
-655 RIEYLELQLNN
+655 
-666 K
+666 

>member
-21 LSNLSG
+21 LSYLSG
-27 KYVQGTCST
+27 NYVQGTCST

-42 VPNSSLI
+42 VPNSSPI

-63 VCFWTLADKST
+63 VCFWTLADNST
-74 KTDWNQML
+74 KADWNQML
-82 QLGDKKTDGSYGS
+82 ILGDKKTDGSYES

-101 CTTYPCACSFHNNEI
+101 CTTYPRACSFHNNDI
-116 YAITGGSRILG
+116 YAIADGSRILG
-127 SSNSTW
+127 SSNGTW
-133 YHVCVTYNGTELKSY
+133 YHVCVTYDGTELKSY

-261 SLEIGS
+261 YLEIGS

-281 KVRCHSKSHTQLF
+281 KVRCNSKLHTQLF

-301 NDWVTTMVDTL
+301 NDWVTNMVDTL

-326 INANFNRGDGIVTC
+326 INANFDRSGTTVTC
-340 NPWVEFYTNDMSTSG
+340 NPWVEFYTNDMSTNG

-396 ASVGI
+396 ASVDVGI
-401 GVQYSVS
+401 
-408 NTSLNILDD
+408 
-417 SVSVND
+417 
-423 TTLSVQNASVTDT
+423 
-436 TLSLASNNASV
+436 

-474 YAKKTIYGLTINM
+474 YAKKTIWGLTINM

-498 ATILCMP
+498 ATILSGLNNPPSNFPWLAVNTESSGLWSYIVSNAPQYGRGMSNELLSLNTWYMITYVFNSGSVYWYLNGTRKGDITKYTTLNYINADMEYLALGNSYSGTQWNTNFCGWISDFRMFT
-505 ERVVTVT
+505 TVLSADD
-512 PNVKYY
+512 VKALYQNSAS
-518 IECTLTWNGFTSTNS
+518 ITST
-533 GGTFDMWFQ
+533 GQVILAGE
-542 GTQNDGW
+542 
-549 TTGNPVADSLNN
+549 
-561 IKRPRDVVLSK
+561 VVES
-572 ITGVYTY
+572 
-579 KATFTSTS
+579 
-587 TSITKFGIS
+587 
-596 MRSDYSNG
+596 
-604 TAWVTLSDI
+604 
-613 LIVPEKYY
+613 
-621 IDLLSSNSVKTKFH
+621 
-635 NTYAI
+635 
-640 KGIQELYR
+640 
-648 QNKQQQK
+648 
-655 RIEYLELQLNN
+655 
-666 K
+666 

>member
-27 KYVQGTCST
+27 NYVQGTCST

-42 VPNSSLI
+42 VPNSSPI

-63 VCFWTLADKST
+63 VCFWTLADNST
-74 KTDWNQML
+74 KADRNQML

-101 CTTYPCACSFHNNEI
+101 CTTYPRACSFHNNEI

-133 YHVCVTYNGTELKSY
+133 YHVCVTYDGTELKSY

-227 LNYDGN
+227 LGCSD

-239 LSNERGYK
+239 LADERGYN
-247 YKLSYTGTGKDMWK
+247 YKLSYTGTGKDMWNA
-261 SLEIGS
+261 LTTGS
-267 HFSFTAGRTYYYSC
+267 HFSFTAGKIYYYSC
-281 KVRCHSKSHTQLF
+281 KIRCHSKSHTQLF
-294 LRAARCG
+294 LRAARCD
-301 NDWVTTMVDTL
+301 NDWVTNMVDTL
-312 NADGQWHEYTVSQT
+312 NADGQWHEYTVYQT
-326 INANFNRGDGIVTC
+326 INANFNREDDIVTC

-396 ASVGI
+396 ASVDVGI
-401 GVQYSVS
+401 
-408 NTSLNILDD
+408 
-417 SVSVND
+417 
-423 TTLSVQNASVTDT
+423 
-436 TLSLASNNASV
+436 

-474 YAKKTIYGLTINM
+474 YAKKTIWGLTINM

-498 ATILCMP
+498 ATILSGLNNPPSNFPWICVNTEGSGLWSYIWSNTPQYGKGMP
-505 ERVVTVT
+505 NQSLSLNTWYMITYVFNNGSVYWYLNGTRKGDITKYTTLNYINADMEYLALGNSYSGTQWNTNFCGWISDFRMFTTVLSADD
-512 PNVKYY
+512 VKALYQNSAS
-518 IECTLTWNGFTSTNS
+518 ITST
-533 GGTFDMWFQ
+533 GQVMLAGE
-542 GTQNDGW
+542 
-549 TTGNPVADSLNN
+549 
-561 IKRPRDVVLSK
+561 VVES
-572 ITGVYTY
+572 
-579 KATFTSTS
+579 
-587 TSITKFGIS
+587 
-596 MRSDYSNG
+596 
-604 TAWVTLSDI
+604 
-613 LIVPEKYY
+613 
-621 IDLLSSNSVKTKFH
+621 
-635 NTYAI
+635 
-640 KGIQELYR
+640 
-648 QNKQQQK
+648 
-655 RIEYLELQLNN
+655 
-666 K
+666 

>member
-27 KYVQGTCST
+27 NYVQGTCST

-42 VPNSSLI
+42 VPNSLPI

-63 VCFWTLADKST
+63 VCFWTLADNST
-74 KTDWNQML
+74 KADWNQML

-101 CTTYPCACSFHNNEI
+101 CTTYPRACSFHNNDI
-116 YAITGGSRILG
+116 YAIAGGSRILG
-127 SSNSTW
+127 SSNGTW
-133 YHVCVTYNGTELKSY
+133 YHVCVTYDGTELKSY

-396 ASVGI
+396 ASVDVGI
-401 GVQYSVS
+401 
-408 NTSLNILDD
+408 
-417 SVSVND
+417 
-423 TTLSVQNASVTDT
+423 
-436 TLSLASNNASV
+436 

-474 YAKKTIYGLTINM
+474 YAKRTIYGLTINM
-487 WVRLDSGCGGY
+487 WVRLDSGCGVY
-498 ATILCMP
+498 ATILSGLNNPTSNFPWLAVNTESSGLWSYIGSNAPQYGRGMSNELLSLNTWYMITYVFNSGSVYWYLNGTRKGDITKYTTLNYINADMEYLALGNSYSGTQWNTNFCGWISDFRMFT
-505 ERVVTVT
+505 TVLSADD
-512 PNVKYY
+512 VKALYQNSAS
-518 IECTLTWNGFTSTNS
+518 ITST
-533 GGTFDMWFQ
+533 GQVMLAGE
-542 GTQNDGW
+542 
-549 TTGNPVADSLNN
+549 
-561 IKRPRDVVLSK
+561 VVES
-572 ITGVYTY
+572 
-579 KATFTSTS
+579 
-587 TSITKFGIS
+587 
-596 MRSDYSNG
+596 
-604 TAWVTLSDI
+604 
-613 LIVPEKYY
+613 
-621 IDLLSSNSVKTKFH
+621 
-635 NTYAI
+635 
-640 KGIQELYR
+640 
-648 QNKQQQK
+648 
-655 RIEYLELQLNN
+655 
-666 K
+666 

>member
-21 LSNLSG
+21 FSYFSG
-27 KYVQGTCST
+27 NYVQGTCST

-42 VPNSSLI
+42 VPNSSPI

-101 CTTYPCACSFHNNEI
+101 CTTYPRACSFHNNDKN
-116 YAITGGSRILG
+116 AITAGSRILG

-133 YHVCVTYNGTELKSY
+133 YHVCVTYDGTELKSY

-247 YKLSYTGTGKDMWK
+247 YKLSYTGTGKDMWNA
-261 SLEIGS
+261 LTTGS
-267 HFSFTAGRTYYYSC
+267 HFSFTAGKIYYYSC
-281 KVRCHSKSHTQLF
+281 KIRCHSKSHTQLF
-294 LRAARCG
+294 LRAARCD
-301 NDWVTTMVDTL
+301 NDWVTNMVDTL

-326 INANFNRGDGIVTC
+326 INANFDRSGTTVTC
-340 NPWVEFYTNDMSTSG
+340 NPLVEFYTNDMSTNG

-391 GYSNN
+391 GY
-396 ASVGI
+396 
-401 GVQYSVS
+401 
-408 NTSLNILDD
+408 
-417 SVSVND
+417 
-423 TTLSVQNASVTDT
+423 
-436 TLSLASNNASV
+436 SNNASV

-487 WVRLDSGCGGY
+487 WVRLDSGCGVY
-498 ATILCMP
+498 ATILSGLNNPTSNFPWLAVNTESSGLWSYIGSNAPQYGRGMSNELLSLNTWYMITYVFNGGSVYWYLNGTRKGDITKYTTLSYINADMEYLALGNSYSGTQWNTNFCGWISDFRMFT
-505 ERVVTVT
+505 TVLSADD
-512 PNVKYY
+512 VKALYQNSAS
-518 IECTLTWNGFTSTNS
+518 ITST
-533 GGTFDMWFQ
+533 GQVMLAGE
-542 GTQNDGW
+542 
-549 TTGNPVADSLNN
+549 
-561 IKRPRDVVLSK
+561 VVES
-572 ITGVYTY
+572 
-579 KATFTSTS
+579 
-587 TSITKFGIS
+587 
-596 MRSDYSNG
+596 
-604 TAWVTLSDI
+604 
-613 LIVPEKYY
+613 
-621 IDLLSSNSVKTKFH
+621 
-635 NTYAI
+635 
-640 KGIQELYR
+640 
-648 QNKQQQK
+648 
-655 RIEYLELQLNN
+655 
-666 K
+666 

>member
-42 VPNSSLI
+42 VPNSSSI

-63 VCFWTLADKST
+63 VCFWTLADNGT
-74 KTDWNQML
+74 KADWNQML
-82 QLGDKKTDGSYGS
+82 QLSDKKTDGSYGS

-101 CTTYPCACSFHNNEI
+101 CTTYPRACSFHNNDKN
-116 YAITGGSRILG
+116 AITAASRILG
-127 SSNSTW
+127 SSNNTW
-133 YHVCVTYNGTELKSY
+133 YHVCVTYDGTELKSY

-171 SANYFGLMN
+171 STNYFGLMN

-217 KYFGDAAEGA
+217 KYFGDAAEGD
-227 LNYDGN
+227 LGCSD

-239 LSNERGYK
+239 LADERGYN
-247 YKLSYTGTGKDMWK
+247 YKLSYTGTGKDMWNA
-261 SLEIGS
+261 LTIGS
-267 HFSFTAGRTYYYSC
+267 HFPFIAGRTYYYSC
-281 KVRCHSKSHTQLF
+281 KVRCHSKSNTQLF
-294 LRAARCG
+294 LRAARCD
-301 NDWVTTMVDTL
+301 NDWVTNMVDTL
-312 NADGQWHEYTVSQT
+312 NADGKWHEYTVSQT
-326 INANFNRGDGIVTC
+326 INANFDRSGTTVTC
-340 NPWVEFYTNDMSTSG
+340 NPWVEFYTNDMSTNG

-401 GVQYSVS
+401 S
-408 NTSLNILDD
+408 I
-417 SVSVND
+417 
-423 TTLSVQNASVTDT
+423 
-436 TLSLASNNASV
+436 

-461 FSAKSYLKFPNPI
+461 FSAKSYLKFSNPI

-487 WVRLDSGCGGY
+487 WVKLNSGCGEY
-498 ATILCMP
+498 ATILSGLNNPTSNFPWLAVNTESSGLWSYIWSNTPQYGRGMSNEGLSLNTWYMITYVFNGGSVYWYLNGIRKGDITKYTTLNYISADMKYLALGNSYSGTNWNTNFCGWISDFRMFT
-505 ERVVTVT
+505 TVLSADD
-512 PNVKYY
+512 VKALYQNSAS
-518 IECTLTWNGFTSTNS
+518 ITST
-533 GGTFDMWFQ
+533 GQVMLAGE
-542 GTQNDGW
+542 
-549 TTGNPVADSLNN
+549 
-561 IKRPRDVVLSK
+561 VVES
-572 ITGVYTY
+572 
-579 KATFTSTS
+579 
-587 TSITKFGIS
+587 
-596 MRSDYSNG
+596 
-604 TAWVTLSDI
+604 
-613 LIVPEKYY
+613 
-621 IDLLSSNSVKTKFH
+621 
-635 NTYAI
+635 
-640 KGIQELYR
+640 
-648 QNKQQQK
+648 
-655 RIEYLELQLNN
+655 
-666 K
+666 

>member
-21 LSNLSG
+21 FSYFSG
-27 KYVQGTCST
+27 NYVQGTCST

-42 VPNSSLI
+42 VPNSSPI
-49 SFTADGL
+49 GFTADGL

-63 VCFWTLADKST
+63 VCFWTLASDAT
-74 KTDWNQML
+74 KADWNQML
-82 QLGDKKTDGSYGS
+82 WLGDKKTDGSYGS

-101 CTTYPCACSFHNNEI
+101 CSKTYTYPRACSFHNNDKN
-116 YAITGGSRILG
+116 AITGGSRILG
-127 SSNSTW
+127 SSYNTW
-133 YHVCVTYNGTELKSY
+133 YHVCVTYDGTELKSY

-206 LNNIYEVGITN
+206 LNNIYEIGITN

-227 LNYDGN
+227 LGCSD

-239 LSNERGYK
+239 LADERGYN
-247 YKLSYTGTGKDMWK
+247 YKLSYTGTGKDMWNA
-261 SLEIGS
+261 LTIGS

-281 KVRCHSKSHTQLF
+281 KVRCHSKSNTQLF
-294 LRAARCG
+294 LRAARCD

-340 NPWVEFYTNDMSTSG
+340 NPWVEFYTNDMSING

-401 GVQYSVS
+401 GAQYSVS

-417 SVSVND
+417 SVSVDD
-423 TTLSVQNASVTDT
+423 TTLSVKNASVTDT

-447 GIGVQSPRYDACYY
+447 GIGIGVQSPRYDACYY

-474 YAKKTIYGLTINM
+474 YAKKTIWGLTINM

-498 ATILCMP
+498 ATILSGLNDPTSNFPWLAVNTEGSGLWGYIGGNAPQYGHGMSNELLSLNTWYMITYVFNDGSVYWYLNGVRKGDITKYTTLNYINADMEYLALGNSYTGTNWNTNFCGWISDFRMFT
-505 ERVVTVT
+505 TVLSADD
-512 PNVKYY
+512 VKALYQNSAS
-518 IECTLTWNGFTSTNS
+518 ITST
-533 GGTFDMWFQ
+533 GQVMLAGE
-542 GTQNDGW
+542 
-549 TTGNPVADSLNN
+549 
-561 IKRPRDVVLSK
+561 VVES
-572 ITGVYTY
+572 
-579 KATFTSTS
+579 
-587 TSITKFGIS
+587 
-596 MRSDYSNG
+596 
-604 TAWVTLSDI
+604 
-613 LIVPEKYY
+613 
-621 IDLLSSNSVKTKFH
+621 
-635 NTYAI
+635 
-640 KGIQELYR
+640 
-648 QNKQQQK
+648 
-655 RIEYLELQLNN
+655 
-666 K
+666 

>member
-1 MGLQVWMPMIGN
+1 MGLQVWMPMIGS

-27 KYVQGTCST
+27 NYVQGTCST

-42 VPNSSLI
+42 VPNSSPI
-49 SFTADGL
+49 SFMADGL

-63 VCFWTLADKST
+63 VCFWTLADNST
-74 KTDWNQML
+74 KADWNQML
-82 QLGDKKTDGSYGS
+82 QLGDKKTDGSWGS

-101 CTTYPCACSFHNNEI
+101 CKTYPHACSFHNNEE

-127 SSNSTW
+127 SSNGTW
-133 YHVCVTYNGTELKSY
+133 YHVCVTYDGTELKSY

-206 LNNIYEVGITN
+206 LNNVYEVGITN

-247 YKLSYTGTGKDMWK
+247 YKLSYTGTGKDMYK
-261 SLEIGS
+261 TLTIGS

-281 KVRCHSKSHTQLF
+281 KVRCNSKSNTQLF
-294 LRAARCG
+294 LRAARCN
-301 NDWVTTMVDTL
+301 NDWVTNMVGTL
-312 NADGQWHEYTVSQT
+312 NADGEWHEYTVYQT
-326 INANFNRGDGIVTC
+326 VNANFDRSGTTVTC

-381 MVTSSVSDIS
+381 VVTSSVSDIS

-401 GVQYSVS
+401 G
-408 NTSLNILDD
+408 
-417 SVSVND
+417 
-423 TTLSVQNASVTDT
+423 
-436 TLSLASNNASV
+436 V

-487 WVRLDSGCGGY
+487 WVRLDSGCSGY
-498 ATILCMP
+498 ATILSGLNDPISNFPWLAVNTESSGLWSYIWSNTPQYARGMSNELLSLNAWYMITYVFNSGSVYWYLNGTRKGDITKYTTLNYINADMEYLALGNSYSGTQWNTNFCGWISDFRMFT
-505 ERVVTVT
+505 TVLSADD
-512 PNVKYY
+512 VKALYQNSAS
-518 IECTLTWNGFTSTNS
+518 ITST
-533 GGTFDMWFQ
+533 GQFMLAGE
-542 GTQNDGW
+542 
-549 TTGNPVADSLNN
+549 
-561 IKRPRDVVLSK
+561 VVES
-572 ITGVYTY
+572 
-579 KATFTSTS
+579 
-587 TSITKFGIS
+587 
-596 MRSDYSNG
+596 
-604 TAWVTLSDI
+604 
-613 LIVPEKYY
+613 
-621 IDLLSSNSVKTKFH
+621 
-635 NTYAI
+635 
-640 KGIQELYR
+640 
-648 QNKQQQK
+648 
-655 RIEYLELQLNN
+655 
-666 K
+666 

>member
-42 VPNSSLI
+42 VPNSSPI

-63 VCFWTLADKST
+63 VCFWTLADNST
-74 KTDWNQML
+74 KADWNQML
-82 QLGDKKTDGSYGS
+82 KLGDKKTDGSDGS
-95 NFRFES
+95 YFRFES
-101 CTTYPCACSFHNNEI
+101 CKTYPRACSFHNNDKN
-116 YAITGGSRILG
+116 AITAASRILG
-127 SSNSTW
+127 SSNGTW
-133 YHVCVTYNGTELKSY
+133 YHVCVTYDGTELKSY

-171 SANYFGLMN
+171 SANYYGLMN

-227 LNYDGN
+227 LNYSN
-233 YITRTK
+233 YYFTRTK
-239 LSNERGYK
+239 LTNERGYN
-247 YKLSYTGTGKDMWK
+247 YKLSYTGTGKDLWTA
-261 SLEIGS
+261 LTIGN

-281 KVRCHSKSHTQLF
+281 KIRCHSKSHTQLF
-294 LRAARCG
+294 LRAARCD
-301 NDWVTTMVDTL
+301 NDWVTNMVDTL

-326 INANFNRGDGIVTC
+326 INANFNREGSTVTC
-340 NPWVEFYTNDMSTSG
+340 NPWVEFYTNDMSTNG

-498 ATILCMP
+498 ATILSGLNNPPSNFPWLAVNTEGYGLWSYIGSNAPQYGYGMSNEGLSLNTWYMITYVFNSGSVYWYLNGTRKGDITRYTTLNYINADMEYLALGNSYSGTQWNTNFCGWISDFRMFT
-505 ERVVTVT
+505 TVLSADD
-512 PNVKYY
+512 VKALYQNSAS
-518 IECTLTWNGFTSTNS
+518 ITST
-533 GGTFDMWFQ
+533 GQVMLAGE
-542 GTQNDGW
+542 
-549 TTGNPVADSLNN
+549 
-561 IKRPRDVVLSK
+561 VVES
-572 ITGVYTY
+572 
-579 KATFTSTS
+579 
-587 TSITKFGIS
+587 
-596 MRSDYSNG
+596 
-604 TAWVTLSDI
+604 
-613 LIVPEKYY
+613 
-621 IDLLSSNSVKTKFH
+621 
-635 NTYAI
+635 
-640 KGIQELYR
+640 
-648 QNKQQQK
+648 
-655 RIEYLELQLNN
+655 
-666 K
+666 

>member
-21 LSNLSG
+21 LSYLSG
-27 KYVQGTCST
+27 NYVQGTCST

-42 VPNSSLI
+42 VPNSSPI

-63 VCFWTLADKST
+63 VCFWTLADNGT
-74 KTDWNQML
+74 KADWNQML
-82 QLGDKKTDGSYGS
+82 QLGDKKTDGSNGS
-95 NFRFES
+95 YFRFES
-101 CTTYPCACSFHNNEI
+101 CTTYPRACSFHNNDKN
-116 YAITGGSRILG
+116 AITAGSRILG

-133 YHVCVTYNGTELKSY
+133 YHVCVTYDGTELKSY

-171 SANYFGLMN
+171 SANYYGLMN

-217 KYFGDAAEGA
+217 KYFGDAAEGT

-239 LSNERGYK
+239 LSNERGYN
-247 YKLSYTGTGKDMWK
+247 YKLSYTGKGKDMCK
-261 SLEIGS
+261 SLTIGS

-281 KVRCHSKSHTQLF
+281 KVRCHSKSNTQLF
-294 LRAARCG
+294 LRAARCD

-396 ASVGI
+396 ASVG
-401 GVQYSVS
+401 
-408 NTSLNILDD
+408 
-417 SVSVND
+417 
-423 TTLSVQNASVTDT
+423 
-436 TLSLASNNASV
+436 SV
-447 GIGVQSPRYDACYY
+447 GIDVKSPRYDACYY

-487 WVRLDSGCGGY
+487 WIKLNSGCGEY
-498 ATILCMP
+498 ATILSGLNNPTSNFPWLAVNTESSGLWSYIGSNAPQYGRGMSNELLSLNTWYMITYVFNSGSVYWYLNGTRKGDITKYTTLNYINADMEYLALGNSYSGTQWNTNFCGWISDFRMFT
-505 ERVVTVT
+505 TVLSADD
-512 PNVKYY
+512 VKALYQNSAS
-518 IECTLTWNGFTSTNS
+518 ITST
-533 GGTFDMWFQ
+533 GQVMLAGE
-542 GTQNDGW
+542 
-549 TTGNPVADSLNN
+549 
-561 IKRPRDVVLSK
+561 VVES
-572 ITGVYTY
+572 
-579 KATFTSTS
+579 
-587 TSITKFGIS
+587 
-596 MRSDYSNG
+596 
-604 TAWVTLSDI
+604 
-613 LIVPEKYY
+613 
-621 IDLLSSNSVKTKFH
+621 
-635 NTYAI
+635 
-640 KGIQELYR
+640 
-648 QNKQQQK
+648 
-655 RIEYLELQLNN
+655 
-666 K
+666 

>member
-27 KYVQGTCST
+27 NYVQGTCST

-42 VPNSSLI
+42 VPNSSPI

-63 VCFWTLADKST
+63 VCFWTLADNST
-74 KTDWNQML
+74 KADWNQML

-101 CTTYPCACSFHNNEI
+101 CTTYPRACSFHNNDI

-127 SSNSTW
+127 SSNGTW
-133 YHVCVTYNGTELKSY
+133 YHVCVTYDGTELKSY

-194 RSIYNLQIIHYP
+194 RGIYNLQIIHYP

-217 KYFGDAAEGA
+217 KYFGDAAEGD
-227 LNYDGN
+227 LGCSD

-239 LSNERGYK
+239 LADERGYN
-247 YKLSYTGTGKDMWK
+247 YKLSYTGTGKDMWNA
-261 SLEIGS
+261 LTTGS
-267 HFSFTAGRTYYYSC
+267 HFSFTAGKIYYYSC
-281 KVRCHSKSHTQLF
+281 KIRCHSKSHTQLL
-294 LRAARCG
+294 LRAARCD
-301 NDWVTTMVDTL
+301 NDWVTNVVDTL

-326 INANFNRGDGIVTC
+326 INANFDRSGTTVTC
-340 NPWVEFYTNDMSTSG
+340 NPLVEFYTNDMSTNG

-391 GYSNN
+391 GY
-396 ASVGI
+396 
-401 GVQYSVS
+401 
-408 NTSLNILDD
+408 
-417 SVSVND
+417 
-423 TTLSVQNASVTDT
+423 
-436 TLSLASNNASV
+436 SNNASV

-498 ATILCMP
+498 ATILSGLNNPTSNFPWLAVNTEQSGLWSYIWSNTPQYGRGMSNELLSLNTWYMITYVFNSGSVYWYLNGTRKGDITKYTTLNYINADMEYLALGNSYSGTQWNTNFCGWISDFRMFT
-505 ERVVTVT
+505 TVLSADD
-512 PNVKYY
+512 VKALYQNSAS
-518 IECTLTWNGFTSTNS
+518 ITST
-533 GGTFDMWFQ
+533 GQVMLAGE
-542 GTQNDGW
+542 
-549 TTGNPVADSLNN
+549 
-561 IKRPRDVVLSK
+561 VVES
-572 ITGVYTY
+572 
-579 KATFTSTS
+579 
-587 TSITKFGIS
+587 
-596 MRSDYSNG
+596 
-604 TAWVTLSDI
+604 
-613 LIVPEKYY
+613 
-621 IDLLSSNSVKTKFH
+621 
-635 NTYAI
+635 
-640 KGIQELYR
+640 
-648 QNKQQQK
+648 
-655 RIEYLELQLNN
+655 
-666 K
+666 

>member
-21 LSNLSG
+21 LSYLSG
-27 KYVQGTCST
+27 NYVQGTCST

-42 VPNSSLI
+42 VPNSSPI

-63 VCFWTLADKST
+63 VCFWTLADNST
-74 KTDWNQML
+74 KADWNQML

-101 CTTYPCACSFHNNEI
+101 CTTYPRACSFHNNEI

-233 YITRTK
+233 YITRSK

-326 INANFNRGDGIVTC
+326 INANFNREDGIVTC
-340 NPWVEFYTNDMSTSG
+340 NPWVEFYTNDMSTNG

-396 ASVGI
+396 ASVDVGI
-401 GVQYSVS
+401 
-408 NTSLNILDD
+408 
-417 SVSVND
+417 
-423 TTLSVQNASVTDT
+423 
-436 TLSLASNNASV
+436 

-474 YAKKTIYGLTINM
+474 YAKKTIWGLTINM

-498 ATILCMP
+498 ATILSGLNNPTSNFPWLAVNTESSGLWSYIWSNAPQYGRGMSNELLSLNTWYMITYVFNSGSVYWYLNGTRKGDITKYTTLNYINADMEYLALGNSYSGTQWNTNFCGWISDFRMFT
-505 ERVVTVT
+505 TVLSADD
-512 PNVKYY
+512 VKALYQNSAS
-518 IECTLTWNGFTSTNS
+518 ITST
-533 GGTFDMWFQ
+533 GQVMLAGE
-542 GTQNDGW
+542 
-549 TTGNPVADSLNN
+549 
-561 IKRPRDVVLSK
+561 VVES
-572 ITGVYTY
+572 
-579 KATFTSTS
+579 
-587 TSITKFGIS
+587 
-596 MRSDYSNG
+596 
-604 TAWVTLSDI
+604 
-613 LIVPEKYY
+613 
-621 IDLLSSNSVKTKFH
+621 
-635 NTYAI
+635 
-640 KGIQELYR
+640 
-648 QNKQQQK
+648 
-655 RIEYLELQLNN
+655 
-666 K
+666 

>member
-27 KYVQGTCST
+27 NYVQGTCST

-42 VPNSSLI
+42 VSNSSPI
-49 SFTADGL
+49 SFIADGL

-63 VCFWTLADKST
+63 VCFWTLADNGT
-74 KTDWNQML
+74 KANWNQML
-82 QLGDKKTDGSYGS
+82 WLGDKKTDGSYGS

-101 CTTYPCACSFHNNEI
+101 CSKTYTYPRACSFHNNDKN
-116 YAITGGSRILG
+116 AITAGSRILG
-127 SSNSTW
+127 SSYNTW
-133 YHVCVTYNGTELKSY
+133 YHICVTYDGTELKSY

-217 KYFGDAAEGA
+217 KYSGDAAEGA
-227 LNYDGN
+227 LNYDN
-233 YITRTK
+233 TYFTRTK
-239 LSNERGYK
+239 LTDERGYN
-247 YKLSYTGTGKDMWK
+247 YKLSYKGTGKDRWNA
-261 SLEIGS
+261 LTIGS
-267 HFSFTAGRTYYYSC
+267 HFPFIAGRKYYYSC
-281 KVRCHSKSHTQLF
+281 KVRCHSKSNTQLF
-294 LRAARCG
+294 LRAARCD
-301 NDWVTTMVDTL
+301 NDWVTNMVGTL
-312 NADGQWHEYTVSQT
+312 NADGEWHEYTVYQT
-326 INANFNRGDGIVTC
+326 VNANFDRAGTTVTC

-367 QVTEGQKYSFIANE
+367 QVTEGQKYPFIANE

-401 GVQYSVS
+401 GAQYSVS

-417 SVSVND
+417 SVSVDD
-423 TTLSVQNASVTDT
+423 TTLSVKNASVTDT

-447 GIGVQSPRYDACYY
+447 GIGIGVQSPRYDACYY

-474 YAKKTIYGLTINM
+474 YAKKTIWGLTINM

-498 ATILCMP
+498 ATILSGLNDP
-505 ERVVTVT
+505 TSNFPWLAVNTESSGLWSYIWSNT
-512 PNVKYY
+512 PQYARGMSN
-518 IECTLTWNGFTSTNS
+518 ELLSLNTWYMITYVFNS
-533 GGTFDMWFQ
+533 GSVYWYLNGTRKGDITKYTTLNYINTDMEYLALGNSYS
-542 GTQNDGW
+542 GTQWNTNFCGW
-549 TTGNPVADSLNN
+549 ISDFRMFTT
-561 IKRPRDVVLSK
+561 VLSADD
-572 ITGVYTY
+572 V
-579 KATFTSTS
+579 KALYQNSA
-587 TSITKFGIS
+587 SIT
-596 MRSDYSNG
+596 
-604 TAWVTLSDI
+604 
-613 LIVPEKYY
+613 
-621 IDLLSSNSVKTKFH
+621 SSGQFMLAGEVVES
-635 NTYAI
+635 
-640 KGIQELYR
+640 
-648 QNKQQQK
+648 
-655 RIEYLELQLNN
+655 
-666 K
+666 

>member
-27 KYVQGTCST
+27 NYVQGTCST

-42 VPNSSLI
+42 VPNSSPI

-63 VCFWTLADKST
+63 VCFWTLADNST
-74 KTDWNQML
+74 KADWNQML

-101 CTTYPCACSFHNNEI
+101 CTTYPRACSFHNNEI

-133 YHVCVTYNGTELKSY
+133 YHVCVTYDGTELKSY

-227 LNYDGN
+227 LGCSD

-239 LSNERGYK
+239 LADERGYN
-247 YKLSYTGTGKDMWK
+247 YKLSYTGTGKDMWNA
-261 SLEIGS
+261 LTTGS
-267 HFSFTAGRTYYYSC
+267 HFSFTAGKIYYYSC
-281 KVRCHSKSHTQLF
+281 KIRCHSKSHTQLF
-294 LRAARCG
+294 LRAARCD
-301 NDWVTTMVDTL
+301 NDWVTNMVDTL
-312 NADGQWHEYTVSQT
+312 NADGQWHEYTVYQT
-326 INANFNRGDGIVTC
+326 INANFNRKDDIVTC

-396 ASVGI
+396 ASVDVGI
-401 GVQYSVS
+401 
-408 NTSLNILDD
+408 
-417 SVSVND
+417 
-423 TTLSVQNASVTDT
+423 
-436 TLSLASNNASV
+436 

-474 YAKKTIYGLTINM
+474 YAKKTIWGLTINM

-498 ATILCMP
+498 ATILSGLNNPPSNFPWICVNTEGSGLWSYIWSNTPQYGKGMP
-505 ERVVTVT
+505 NQSLSLNTWYMITYVFNSGSVYWYLNGTRKGDITKYTTLNYINADMEYLALGNSYSGTQWNTNFCGWISDFRMFTTVLSADD
-512 PNVKYY
+512 VKALYQNSAS
-518 IECTLTWNGFTSTNS
+518 ITST
-533 GGTFDMWFQ
+533 GQVMLAGE
-542 GTQNDGW
+542 
-549 TTGNPVADSLNN
+549 
-561 IKRPRDVVLSK
+561 VVES
-572 ITGVYTY
+572 
-579 KATFTSTS
+579 
-587 TSITKFGIS
+587 
-596 MRSDYSNG
+596 
-604 TAWVTLSDI
+604 
-613 LIVPEKYY
+613 
-621 IDLLSSNSVKTKFH
+621 
-635 NTYAI
+635 
-640 KGIQELYR
+640 
-648 QNKQQQK
+648 
-655 RIEYLELQLNN
+655 
-666 K
+666 